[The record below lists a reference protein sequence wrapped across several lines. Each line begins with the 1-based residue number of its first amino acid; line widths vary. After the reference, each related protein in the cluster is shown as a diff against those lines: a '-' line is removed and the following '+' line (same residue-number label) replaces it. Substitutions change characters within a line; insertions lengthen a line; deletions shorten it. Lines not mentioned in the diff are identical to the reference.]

1 MLKIDKKSCKNIGIC
16 YIGYIIIKKV
26 DHYENIYSVNPLYLI
41 IDEVNGCLKKKNE
54 NTYLVFHSTVDEI
67 REVLT
72 KYTELW
78 NGIKEH

>member
-1 MLKIDKKSCKNIGIC
+1 MF
-16 YIGYIIIKKV
+16 
-26 DHYENIYSVNPLYLI
+26 E
-41 IDEVNGCLKKKNE
+41 EKNE

-78 NGIKEH
+78 NGIKEHWDNKWQFKNRI